1 MKENRFF
8 EVRAAEATSGTMT
21 LTGRAVV
28 FDTPTLIHDPMGDY
42 TEIIRSGALA
52 GADMSDVHLFVG
64 HDTTKV
70 PLARVPNTMQLSIS
84 PAGLD
89 IAAQLPNTEAA
100 KEVYQAVQRGDLSGM
115 SFAFTVPAGGDAYDP
130 ETNTRTISQIGKVL
144 EVSVVPYPAYQQT
157 SVEARNAMNGS
168 SAAYR
173 AKQEAKIKIHQ
184 ILKRGFNYV

>member
-28 FDTPTLIHDPMGDY
+28 FNQPALIHDPMGDY

-70 PLARVPNTMQLSIS
+70 PLARVPKTMQLSIS

-89 IAAQLPNTEAA
+89 ITAELPDTEAA

-115 SFAFTVPAGGDAYDP
+115 SFAFTVPAGGDEYDP
-130 ETNTRTISQIGKVL
+130 RTNTRTINRIDKIL
-144 EVSVVPYPAYQQT
+144 EVSVVPYPAYQST
-157 SVEARNAMNGS
+157 SVEARSQMDGS
-168 SAAYR
+168 LSAYR
-173 AKQEAKIKIHQ
+173 QAQIKIHQ
-184 ILKRGFNYV
+184 ILKRSM

>member
-28 FDTPTLIHDPMGDY
+28 FNQPALIHDPMGDY

-70 PLARVPNTMQLSIS
+70 PLARVPKTMQLSIS

-89 IAAQLPNTEAA
+89 IAAQLPDTAAA
-100 KEVYQAVQRGDLSGM
+100 KEVYQGVQRGDLSGM

-130 ETNTRTISQIGKVL
+130 KTNTRTISRIDKIL

-157 SVEARNAMNGS
+157 SVEARSAINGS
-168 SAAYR
+168 LSAYR
-173 AKQEAKIKIHQ
+173 AAKIKIHQ
-184 ILKRGFNYV
+184 IMKRSF